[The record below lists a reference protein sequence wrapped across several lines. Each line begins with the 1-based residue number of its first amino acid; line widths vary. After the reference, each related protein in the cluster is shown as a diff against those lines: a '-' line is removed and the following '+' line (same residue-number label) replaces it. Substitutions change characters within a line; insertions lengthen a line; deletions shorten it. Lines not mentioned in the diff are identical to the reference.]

1 VKATWRTMLDGS
13 REEAL
18 LAVDLSLQPDAS
30 AAPFGGLPDPHAPCL
45 ALFASRPV
53 SSRPP

>member
-1 VKATWRTMLDGS
+1 MKATWRTMLDGS